1 MSNEPSFEEKEI
13 ELRKILVENAK
24 RAIELRNKDR
34 EFHGVER
41 EFYYRQAQMIVD
53 YERTKDIKHP
63 RDLGDARETLLRS
76 FLTDSGYLPKK
87 YSVSD
92 LSVRVASGTGHISNE
107 IDIALYDSKE
117 LITLMKRQGVY
128 EVYPIESVY
137 GVIQVKS
144 NLTKKELK
152 SGFKNLASFKKL
164 KDSNTNSKNNKFA
177 ILFAYCSDMKWE
189 DIVKE
194 IDDFSKDNPKSVYPN
209 AIFILDRGFF
219 IFGEES
225 GNGTITN
232 VDIESLQNVQLRG
245 VPDRQQLNLYQFQT
259 ILIELLRS
267 ANVFPADLNSYFR
280 LPLVTEE
287 ASYQFSLGNLAE
299 VGICE
304 KHGDFAKKI
313 SEESLNKIVNW
324 CLTSEPINWVKAT
337 HIAYGLPEDEDAY
350 KRQPQV
356 VYIYNPAELDLPDI
370 LTYPLNDNK
379 GNLIATPI
387 AYDMIET
394 NNMNIWIPYYYSGL
408 ESLISGCDKCE
419 KEKIRKAKRK
429 LKKL

>member
-1 MSNEPSFEEKEI
+1 MSKEPSFEEKEVNVRKSLI
-13 ELRKILVENAK
+13 ETAE
-24 RAIELRNKDR
+24 RAIALRNKDR

-41 EFYYRQAQMIVD
+41 EFNYHQAQMIVD

-63 RDLGDARETLLRS
+63 RDLGNARETLLRN

-92 LSVRVASGTGHISNE
+92 LSVRVASETGHISNE
-107 IDIALYDSKE
+107 IDIAIYDSEE
-117 LITLMKRQGVY
+117 LITLMKRQDVY

-152 SGFKNLASFKKL
+152 SGFKNLESFKKL
-164 KDSNTNSKNNKFA
+164 KDSSTGSNNKFSL
-177 ILFAYCSDMKWE
+177 LFSYCSDMKWE

-194 IDDFSKDNPKSVYPN
+194 IKEFSEENPKSVYPN

-219 IFGEES
+219 IFGEEGGS
-225 GNGTITN
+225 GAITN
-232 VDIESLQNVQLRG
+232 ADIQSLQNVSLRG
-245 VPDRQQLNLYQFQT
+245 FPDRQQLNLYQFQT
-259 ILIELLRS
+259 ILLELLRS
-267 ANVFPADLNSYFR
+267 ANVSSANLGSYFR

-287 ASYQFSLGNLAE
+287 SSYQFTLGSFAE
-299 VGICE
+299 IAQCE

-313 SEESLNKIVNW
+313 PEESLNKIIAW
-324 CLTSEPINWVKAT
+324 CLQSVPINWVKAT
-337 HIAYGLPEDEDAY
+337 HIAYNLPEDEEAY

-356 VYIYNPAELDLPDI
+356 VYIYNPDELDLQDI
-370 LTYPLNDNK
+370 LTYELKDDE
-379 GNLIATPI
+379 GNIMATPL

-394 NNMNIWIPYYYSGL
+394 NKMNIWIPYYYSAK
-408 ESLISGCDKCE
+408 ESLISGCVKCE
-419 KEKIRKAKRK
+419 KEKIKKAKQNA
-429 LKKL
+429 KKP